1 MSPYEILGISSDASD
16 EEVKKAY
23 RTLSKKYHPD
33 ANIGSPHQAEY
44 TEIFKKVQNAYEE
57 IMSERRGE
65 FRRQTYTD
73 RTNGA
78 YDYSWQSSD
87 QHQYASDAAAF
98 QDAAAYIQAR
108 RYQEA
113 KEILSMIKGRNDV
126 WFYYSAI
133 CENGL
138 GNSIQA
144 REYAEAAAQM
154 NPFNM
159 QYQIL
164 LQQLRRG
171 TNAYSTT
178 RQSYGTTVS
187 PMQCCYTYLIIQ
199 AILSC
204 LFSGMGAGGMGGIRC
219 FIC

>member
-1 MSPYEILGISSDASD
+1 MSPYEILGINRDASD
-16 EEVKKAY
+16 DEVKKAY

-44 TEIFKKVQNAYEE
+44 TEMFKQVQNAYEE

-65 FRRQTYTD
+65 FQRQSYANQ
-73 RTNGA
+73 TNGA
-78 YDYSWQSSD
+78 YDYGSFHQ
-87 QHQYASDAAAF
+87 QYQYADDTAAF

-113 KEILSMIKGRNDV
+113 KDILADVKIRNDV
-126 WFYYSAI
+126 WFYYAAI
-133 CENGL
+133 CEHGL

-144 REYAEAAAQM
+144 REFAEAAAQM
-154 NPFNM
+154 NPYNI

-164 LQQLRRG
+164 LQQLTRG
-171 TNAYSTT
+171 THAYSTM
-178 RQSYGTTVS
+178 RHSYGTAVS

-204 LFSGMGAGGMGGIRC
+204 LFSGMGTGGMGFMRC
-219 FIC
+219 YIC